1 MENDNFMKNKILCG
15 VLRESIT
22 SQQERAT
29 ASWRQTTG
37 RVSSLDARGAPLGA
51 RTSLPGVLRES
62 PCLRSGCGQGA
73 GVECLGEGR
82 APAESSTVRAT
93 AGPGGNLLGGR
104 ASLGGG
110 PVLQQLVPGW
120 RRAPGRLGDG
130 GGQAGLR
137 KVEAGG
143 RRQGA
148 EETFWAG
155 APPWA
160 AALCSGDSSLGGGG
174 HQGSCE
180 MEAARRG

>member
-22 SQQERAT
+22 SQQERAP

-37 RVSSLDARGAPLGA
+37 RASSLDAGGAPLCA
-51 RTSLPGVLRES
+51 HTSLPGVLRES
-62 PCLRSGCGQGA
+62 PCLRSGRGQGA

-93 AGPGGNLLGGR
+93 AGRGGNLVGGR

-110 PVLQQLVPGW
+110 PVLRRLLPGW

-130 GGQAGLR
+130 GGQAG
-137 KVEAGG
+137 VEKSGG
-143 RRQGA
+143 WRALVGSWAHGGLGVENSPTPKRTEKRPKRRLKSPRHRSVSA
-148 EETFWAG
+148 V
-155 APPWA
+155 
-160 AALCSGDSSLGGGG
+160 
-174 HQGSCE
+174 
-180 MEAARRG
+180 